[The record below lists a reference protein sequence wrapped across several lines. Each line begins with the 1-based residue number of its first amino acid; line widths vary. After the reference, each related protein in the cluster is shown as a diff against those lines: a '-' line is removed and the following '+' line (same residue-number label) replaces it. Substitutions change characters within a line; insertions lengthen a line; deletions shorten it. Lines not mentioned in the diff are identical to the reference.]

1 VECAYTPP
9 YEDDDYEDEEE
20 DAEDSGGASNGDESF
35 DASWSCPSK
44 PPELW

>member
-9 YEDDDYEDEEE
+9 YEDEEE
-20 DAEDSGGASNGDESF
+20 DGETLEE
-35 DASWSCPSK
+35 SWSCPSS